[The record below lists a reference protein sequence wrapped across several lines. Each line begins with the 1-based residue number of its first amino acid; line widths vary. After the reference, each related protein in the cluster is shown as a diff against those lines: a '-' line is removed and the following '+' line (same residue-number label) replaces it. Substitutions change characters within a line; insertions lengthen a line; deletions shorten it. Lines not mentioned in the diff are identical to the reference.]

1 MRRMKLVAGLGNIGR
16 KYDHTRHNVGFE
28 VIAALAEKHASGA
41 PKGRF
46 QGETYD
52 ANVGGERVILLMPHT
67 YMNLSGSSVQPA
79 KDFFKVELAELLI
92 VCDDFALPLG
102 KLRFRTAGSAGGQ
115 KGLAD
120 VIRRLGTEEVP
131 RLRLGVGPL
140 PERWDPAD
148 FVLSKFGGE
157 EKDAAKEMVE
167 RAAAAVADW
176 ATRGIEYCMN
186 EYNA

>member
-1 MRRMKLVAGLGNIGR
+1 MKLVAGLGNIGR

-28 VIAALAEKHASGA
+28 VIAALATEYASGA

-52 ANVGGERVILLMPHT
+52 AKVGPERVILLMPHT

-79 KDFFKVELAELLI
+79 KDFFKVELPELLV

-102 KLRFRTAGSAGGQ
+102 KLRFRKAGSAGGQ

-120 VIRRLGTEEVP
+120 ILQRLGTEEVP
-131 RLRLGVGPL
+131 RLRIGVGPL
-140 PERWDPAD
+140 PERWDAAD
-148 FVLSKFGGE
+148 FVLSKFSGE
-157 EKDAAKEMVE
+157 DKEVAKESIA

-176 ATRGIEYCMN
+176 ATRGIDYCMN
-186 EYNA
+186 QYNA